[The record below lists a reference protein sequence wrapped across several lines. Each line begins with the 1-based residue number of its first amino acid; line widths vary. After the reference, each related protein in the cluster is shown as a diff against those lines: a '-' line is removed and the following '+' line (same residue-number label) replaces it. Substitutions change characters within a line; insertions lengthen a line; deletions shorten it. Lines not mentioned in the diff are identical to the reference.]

1 MVDSRCEVA
10 VIGGGI
16 VGASVAYHL
25 AKKGLTDV
33 TVLEREADRGLG
45 FSGHGVMH
53 APATGRLLAEW
64 LVDGRPSLDLTP
76 LRHSRFREGA
86 LNQETHVI

>member
-33 TVLEREADRGLG
+33 TVLERETDLGLG
-45 FSGHGVMH
+45 STSK
-53 APATGRLLAEW
+53 AA
-64 LVDGRPSLDLTP
+64 
-76 LRHSRFREGA
+76 GA
-86 LNQETHVI
+86 LP